1 MYYDIGHKSL
11 TTEFYLCERNIDVF
25 CVPHIHYSL
34 EFVFVIDGELILTK
48 DDKIFTLKK
57 GDMAIIMP
65 YEIHG
70 FNTQEHSDILVV
82 GFQPEY
88 ISEYK
93 TIFSGKTFEKP
104 VVIMNERIKRFV
116 SEFILQDKNIFEK
129 KAMIYSVIAEF
140 MKESNLKDST
150 TAQNDTLRRS
160 MIYISK
166 HYTEDITLNKVA
178 SEIGVTP
185 VHLSRTLSG
194 ASVMCFTDIV
204 NCLRLK
210 EAKRLLEQTDMP
222 ISELAYEAGF
232 GSIRNFN
239 RLFEKYFK
247 CMPKDIRNESVKVNF
262 LVRGGVAEE

>member
-1 MYYDIGHKSL
+1 MSMFLKRKIDNFLAEWKKNPDKLTLIIKCARQIGKTFSIENFGKQYKSFIEINFI
-11 TTEFYLCERNIDVF
+11 TE
-25 CVPHIHYSL
+25 P
-34 EFVFVIDGELILTK
+34 
-48 DDKIFTLKK
+48 
-57 GDMAIIMP
+57 
-65 YEIHG
+65 
-70 FNTQEHSDILVV
+70 
-82 GFQPEY
+82 
-88 ISEYK
+88 EYK

-262 LVRGGVAEE
+262 LVRGGVVEE